1 MRWFAVRVKSRHE
14 KAVAQHL
21 ELRGFASFTPL
32 YVAIHQWT
40 DRERTL
46 HLPLFPGYVFS
57 KFSATSLLQVVNTP
71 GVIDVVR
78 CGNSLAPIDDGEIH
92 GLQQVMDSGYE
103 AEPAVYIET
112 GQPVTITS
120 GPLAGVRG
128 TVVRQKSGFK
138 LVVSVTLLQR
148 SIQVEV
154 SRGAVEGSGA
164 VPGKPVGAAVTST
177 TETAA

>member
-14 KAVAQHL
+14 KAVAQNL
-21 ELRGFASFTPL
+21 ELRGFTSFTPL

-57 KFSATSLLQVVNTP
+57 KFLATSVPQILNTP
-71 GVIDVVR
+71 GVIDIVR

-103 AEPAVYIET
+103 AEPADYLEA

-120 GPLAGVRG
+120 GPLNGVRG
-128 TVVRQKSGFK
+128 TVARHKNGFK
-138 LVVSVTLLQR
+138 LVLSVTLLQR

-154 SRGAVEGSGA
+154 SRCAVEASGA
-164 VPGKPVGAAVTST
+164 IPVKAAAPAVVSS